1 MDKKLISQRL
11 HQIEMFLYRTIK
23 YTMLNFIVTPP
34 TSTAD
39 GAQFKQTRQGS
50 THMARS
56 VDKLQK

>member
-11 HQIEMFLYRTIK
+11 HQIEMFLYGTIK

-39 GAQFKQTRQGS
+39 GAHSSKPDTAQLIWQG
-50 THMARS
+50 
-56 VDKLQK
+56 Q